1 MLVLSL
7 VSNGSGI
14 VETKGDEHVIS
25 RTIHRSVNEID
36 RRWHL
41 IDASGQVLGRL
52 ASEVAVL
59 LRGKHKPIF
68 SPHLDTG
75 DFVVIVNAERV
86 VLTGK
91 KLKDKVYHRHSGYPG
106 GLKSTTAEQ
115 MLRSHP
121 TRVLEAAVRGM
132 LPRTKLGDALFRK
145 LKVYAGATH
154 PHASQ
159 QPVPFVKTTVKG
171 G

>member
-1 MLVLSL
+1 MSK
-7 VSNGSGI
+7 
-14 VETKGDEHVIS
+14 TMHC
-25 RTIHRSVNEID
+25 SVNDVD
-36 RRWHL
+36 RRWHV
-41 IDASGQVLGRL
+41 IDASGRILGRL
-52 ASEVAVL
+52 ASDVAVL

-91 KLKDKVYHRHSGYPG
+91 KLKDKRYYRHSGYPG
-106 GLKSTTAEQ
+106 GLKTTTAEQ
-115 MLRSHP
+115 MLKAHP

-132 LPRTKLGDALFRK
+132 LPKTKLGDALFRK
-145 LKVYAGATH
+145 LKVYAGPAH

-159 QPVPFVKTTVKG
+159 RPTPFINKTVKEG
-171 G
+171 

>member
-1 MLVLSL
+1 M
-7 VSNGSGI
+7 
-14 VETKGDEHVIS
+14 TK
-25 RTIHRSVNEID
+25 TIHQPVNDID

-41 IDASGQVLGRL
+41 IDASGRVLGRL
-52 ASEVAVL
+52 ATEVAVL

-75 DFVVIVNAERV
+75 DFVVIINAEKV
-86 VLTGK
+86 QLTGK
-91 KLKDKVYHRHSGYPG
+91 KLRDKVYHRHSGYPG
-106 GLKSTTAEQ
+106 GLKTTTAEQ
-115 MLRSHP
+115 MLKKHP

-145 LKVYAGATH
+145 LKVYAGSTH

-159 QPVPFVKTTVKG
+159 RPAPFVSKTLKEA
-171 G
+171 